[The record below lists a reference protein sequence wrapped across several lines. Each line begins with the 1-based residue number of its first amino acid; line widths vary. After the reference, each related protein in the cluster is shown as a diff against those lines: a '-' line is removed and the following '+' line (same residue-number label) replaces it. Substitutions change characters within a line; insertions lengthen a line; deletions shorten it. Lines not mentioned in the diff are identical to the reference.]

1 MVRYSGGTGRN
12 NNAFSFCKITQCP
25 QGKQLNIDTG
35 ECEDPDASCSEM
47 EGESLGTVTFP
58 EGTRD
63 VASICRNS
71 CKATS
76 DLFFPAANPPY
87 GIFTYTGDSCDDST
101 GGGET
106 GGGETGGGETGGGET
121 GGGETGG
128 GETGGGE
135 TGGGETGGGETGGGE
150 TGGGET
156 GGGETGGGETGGG
169 ETGGGETGGG
179 ETGGGGSTNGDGLTK
194 AQLQDTLQSFF
205 GKSGSFA
212 APDNGDGYVGNTVLS
227 NSIGLIEAEVEQLE
241 KTLESTIKQSP
252 LKLGQMSF
260 SDGSYESTTFSLSRW
275 DVDVGFNLFSSLG
288 SANTNMI
295 RTVILFL
302 ATLLAGFILLSSGR
316 SKV

>member
-1 MVRYSGGTGRN
+1 
-12 NNAFSFCKITQCP
+12 
-25 QGKQLNIDTG
+25 
-35 ECEDPDASCSEM
+35 
-47 EGESLGTVTFP
+47 
-58 EGTRD
+58 
-63 VASICRNS
+63 
-71 CKATS
+71 
-76 DLFFPAANPPY
+76 
-87 GIFTYTGDSCDDST
+87 
-101 GGGET
+101 
-106 GGGETGGGETGGGET
+106 
-121 GGGETGG
+121 
-128 GETGGGE
+128 
-135 TGGGETGGGETGGGE
+135 
-150 TGGGET
+150 
-156 GGGETGGGETGGG
+156 
-169 ETGGGETGGG
+169 
-179 ETGGGGSTNGDGLTK
+179 STNGDGLTK